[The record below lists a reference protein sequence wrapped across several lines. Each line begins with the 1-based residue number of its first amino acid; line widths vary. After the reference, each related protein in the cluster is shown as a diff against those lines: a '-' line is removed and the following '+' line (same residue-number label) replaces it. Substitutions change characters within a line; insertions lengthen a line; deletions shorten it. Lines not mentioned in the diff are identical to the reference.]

1 MAALTT
7 AVVTRGAPLNQA
19 TGGAG
24 APVAVAASGGDT
36 FAAGPDVFLRFTG
49 GAASC
54 VVTVATPGAYNGLA
68 FVPYTVTVPATT
80 GDVEVGPFP
89 AGVFTADGT
98 TVNLTYSAPTGV
110 KVAVK
115 RYPS

>member
-1 MAALTT
+1 MAALT
-7 AVVTRGAPLNQA
+7 ANVVSRANPLNQA

-24 APVAVAASGGDT
+24 VPVAVAASGGDT
-36 FAAGPDVFLRFTG
+36 FTAGPDVFVRFTG
-49 GAASC
+49 GSASC
-54 VVTVATPGAYNGLA
+54 VVTFATPGAYNGLTLN
-68 FVPYTVTVPATT
+68 PYTVTVPATT

-89 AGVFTADGT
+89 ANVFTADGS
-98 TVNLTYSAPTGV
+98 TVNMTYSAPTGV

>member
-1 MAALTT
+1 MAALT
-7 AVVTRGAPLNQA
+7 AVVVSRANPLNQA

-24 APVAVAASGGDT
+24 VPVAVTSGGDT
-36 FAAGPDVFLRFTG
+36 FTAGPDVFLRFTG
-49 GAASC
+49 GSASC

-68 FVPYTVTVPATT
+68 FQPYTITVPATT
-80 GDVEVGPFP
+80 GDVEAGPFP
-89 AGVFTADGT
+89 AGIFTADGS
-98 TVNLTYSAPTGV
+98 TVSMTYSAPTGV